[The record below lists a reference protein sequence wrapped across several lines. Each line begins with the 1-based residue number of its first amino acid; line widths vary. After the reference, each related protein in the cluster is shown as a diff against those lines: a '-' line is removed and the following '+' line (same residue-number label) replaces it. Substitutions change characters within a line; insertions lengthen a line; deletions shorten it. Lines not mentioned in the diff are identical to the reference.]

1 MINHLSTK
9 NKISASIG
17 FQKIPFLAYILNFNS
32 KMVMS
37 RLRWTYNVYFVKI
50 YSADGRVISSVFWR
64 TKFFEMVFFSCK
76 HHGCLQVRKFQV
88 LKGSKLDLHF
98 CYLTKGI
105 GSLVYSGSYS
115 KKPTTKTGDFAL
127 RKKWRKKIT
136 NNEDSKILSSSN
148 TDTKNVTKKKKLE

>member
-9 NKISASIG
+9 NKISASID
-17 FQKIPFLAYILNFNS
+17 FQKIPFLDYILNFNS
-32 KMVMS
+32 KMVTS
-37 RLRWTYNVYFVKI
+37 RLRWTYVYFVKM

-76 HHGCLQVRKFQV
+76 HRGCLQVRKFHV